1 MRTRNSLFLFLT
13 ATFLSPW
20 CDLPLALA
28 FQLTAPADGA
38 TLVADQE
45 VDVVVYL
52 GTDTGVS
59 RVRFYWYRIGEE
71 PLVEQLA
78 TPALVA
84 TSTSAS
90 PYGGELKVP
99 VEAIGKMRL
108 LAVGD
113 VARGRLAG
121 HEEFDEVIV
130 NVTSPVGL
138 TGIEFEVEKPWR
150 LDTLGKILEV
160 PVVGQYA
167 DGVTR
172 RINGASSGSTYRSSG
187 TGVIAVNADG
197 LAQVI
202 GNGRA
207 TITVINGD
215 KQGILEVLVRSDGEP
230 SNRQPTADAGP
241 DLTVRAGSTVLLN
254 GLGSVDPDGDLLRYE
269 WMQVQ
274 GNKVSLLDP
283 NTPRASFVA
292 PKVSAKRLLRFSLRV
307 TDMKGPDTVK
317 GGDSFPVYVSVWV
330 VP

>member
-1 MRTRNSLFLFLT
+1 MRTRNFLLLFLAVTL
-13 ATFLSPW
+13 LSHW
-20 CDLPLALA
+20 CELPSALA

-38 TLVADQE
+38 TLVAGQQ
-45 VDVVVYL
+45 VDVVVEL
-52 GTDTGVS
+52 GPDIGVS
-59 RVRFYWYRIGEE
+59 RVRYYWYRIGAE

-78 TPALVA
+78 TPSLVA
-84 TSTSAS
+84 TSTSVFS
-90 PYGGELKVP
+90 YGGKLQVP
-99 VEAIGKMRL
+99 VEAIGRMRL

-130 NVTSPVGL
+130 NVTSPAEL

-150 LDTLGKILEV
+150 LDTLGKVLEV

-167 DGVTR
+167 DGITR
-172 RINGASSGSTYRSSG
+172 RISGASSGSTYHSSSP
-187 TGVIAVNADG
+187 GVIAVSADG
-197 LAQVI
+197 LAQVR

-207 TITVINGD
+207 SLAVTNGD
-215 KQGILEVLVRSDGEP
+215 IQGILDVLVRSTGEP
-230 SNRQPTADAGP
+230 SNRSPRADAGP

-254 GLGSVDPDGDLLRYE
+254 GLDSVDPDGDLLRYE
-269 WMQVQ
+269 WVQVQ

-317 GGDSFPVYVSVWV
+317 GGDSFPAYVSVWV